1 MGVDPRQL
9 DAIAGLY
16 AVFARYPQRAIEACP
31 CCVSSEDL
39 TRLARLPLRR
49 LTERHLSTYAVKALT
64 TWGDE
69 ADFKHF
75 LPRLFELALD
85 SDSWPLDLDHLAIKL
100 EYAEW
105 QRWPEHERAAVA
117 ELFAAAF
124 TVAVDS
130 DPAAPAARDTVAL
143 LDRLDALD
151 LDPAP
156 LLDATFETLR
166 GRALAHLVRLTE
178 KALGLSRRRTPRWT
192 TWLRSEPLRAR
203 VARAAAAPTAADERQ
218 QLVYLAML
226 LDMLRERAA

>member
-1 MGVDPRQL
+1 MGADPRQL

-16 AVFARYPQRAIEACP
+16 AVFARYPQRSIEACP

-69 ADFKHF
+69 TDFKHF

-85 SDSWPLDLDHLAIKL
+85 NDSWPLDLDHLAIKL

-105 QRWPEHERAAVA
+105 RRWPEHERAAVA

-124 TVAVDS
+124 TAAVDG
-130 DPAAPAARDTVAL
+130 DPAAPDTRDTVAI
-143 LDRLDALD
+143 LDRVDALD

-166 GRALAHLVRLTE
+166 GRALTHLVRLCE
-178 KALGLSRRRTPRWT
+178 KALGLSRRKTPRWT
-192 TWLRSEPLRAR
+192 TWLRGDALRAK
-203 VARAAAAPTAADERQ
+203 VARAATAPTGADERK
-218 QLVYLAML
+218 QLSYLAIL
-226 LDMLRERAA
+226 LDMLREGA